1 MADNSRTD
9 LTLSNIAQ
17 STIAHDPRVAERL
30 AKLSKLEPD
39 WDGYGGSPPT
49 EEAISRTKILLREI
63 HGLTQ
68 GILEVPFIAP
78 LPDGGLD
85 LEWELDSGAEMM
97 LVVPPTGR
105 DIEYL
110 LDEPTDSG
118 DVIESEGLLLED
130 ITLSELISRLT
141 R

>member
-1 MADNSRTD
+1 
-9 LTLSNIAQ
+9 
-17 STIAHDPRVAERL
+17 
-30 AKLSKLEPD
+30 
-39 WDGYGGSPPT
+39 
-49 EEAISRTKILLREI
+49 
-63 HGLTQ
+63 
-68 GILEVPFIAP
+68 